1 MSNIKIVKVDPTG
14 FFVKKDEE
22 ELSKASVDSEITDES
37 SVSSVSSGSESE
49 PDLAPLPNA
58 PRTVSVIKEEL
69 PSNISLTSNQDVN
82 LANDYLNKKEEKA
95 ETPFT
100 NDTTSITSENSVT
113 ETETNSDTASES
125 SVSQSQNTESDE
137 EVIDMTDET
146 LYTVLAAVL
155 EDEDGNNVSE
165 NLNAIKNNLEKHNET
180 LEKILNEYSEMN
192 RERVKERKYFEQMSN
207 AIHNQNRMLEKLVSV
222 FDVFLKSQGVK
233 THSTHKNKEEEFITK
248 TSSTPKIEE
257 EESSEHAEEKRIK
270 PEKHKRR
277 IETPESTGKHHS
289 KIIVSKT

>member
-37 SVSSVSSGSESE
+37 SVSSVSSGGDSE

-69 PSNISLTSNQDVN
+69 PSNISINSNQDVN
-82 LANDYLNKKEEKA
+82 LANDYLNRKEEKV
-95 ETPFT
+95 ETVFS
-100 NDTTSITSENSVT
+100 NDSESNTSRT
-113 ETETNSDTASES
+113 ETESDTESES

-165 NLNAIKNNLEKHNET
+165 NLSAIKNNLEKHNET

-233 THSTHKNKEEEFITK
+233 THST
-248 TSSTPKIEE
+248 PKIDE
-257 EESSEHAEEKRIK
+257 EESSDHIEEKRIK
-270 PEKHKRR
+270 SEKHKRR
-277 IETPESTGKHHS
+277 IETPENTGKHHT